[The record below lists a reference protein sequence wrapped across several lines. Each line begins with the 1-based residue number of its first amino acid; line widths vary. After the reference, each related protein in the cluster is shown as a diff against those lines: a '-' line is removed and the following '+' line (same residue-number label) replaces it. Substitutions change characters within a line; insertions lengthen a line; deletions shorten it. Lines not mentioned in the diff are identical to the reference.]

1 MSKLAKKGN
10 TQARVETLI
19 DDLMKDCIDGQSL
32 ALQRGAAY
40 GISAIV
46 KGSGIASL
54 KKYDIV
60 KRLEEACTSG
70 SPSNKEGSLFAI
82 ELCCSRLGILFEP
95 YVITLLPA
103 LLKAFSDSNDHV
115 RSAADKTVG
124 LIMSNLSGH
133 GVKLVMPAVLEAFDE
148 PEWRTRIASIK
159 MLGSMSHCAPKQLA
173 SCLPKVV
180 PKLTEA
186 FSDTHPKVKKSAED
200 ALEDLCRVIKN
211 PEVSSISTTLLKALT
226 DPANGTVRALEALIS
241 TEFLHAID
249 APSLSVIIPVVHRGL
264 RDRLATT
271 KRYAALISGNIC
283 TMVNDPRDFVPY
295 LPTLIPDLKS
305 TLIDPIPDVRSISAK
320 SLGSLTRGLGE
331 ATFPDLRPW
340 LIETLTSE
348 GGSSVERS
356 GAAQGLTEVLV
367 ASGAQLTETVMRNEI
382 LPLKS
387 HPKAGTREGVLW
399 VLTFLPSSLGQAYSS
414 LIDESLPALLSGLAD
429 DNETVREVALRAGR
443 VLVRSNGKAH
453 KDKILPALEQ
463 GLSNEDYRIRVSSL
477 TLLGDLLSM
486 LGGTKV
492 SKGSVDTQDDI
503 RQAERAQAQIAL
515 VLGNETRKRVLS
527 SLYLARSDTAAIV
540 RQSAVQV
547 WKTVVSVTPR
557 TLREILSELV
567 DQVVCALASGDPD
580 RTTVAGRCLGD
591 IVQKLGDQVL
601 PEIIPVLRDSL
612 YKGDEYTRQ
621 GVCIGLA
628 EVIACSSKEQ
638 IIKFLEILVKVV
650 RDALCDDSPEVR
662 KMAADCFQS
671 LYQTVGP
678 RTLEEI
684 VPSLLVDMESNND
697 VSKTRALNG
706 MAGIL
711 SVRSR
716 ELLPFIIPRL
726 LKSPISVSHADGLAS
741 ISSVTA
747 ETIHFHFNAIV
758 PTLISE
764 GSSFYDQDLSEEEK
778 TREESIRRCSR
789 AICHNVDSV
798 GVNWLI
804 SEIAS
809 KCTSDKVSVRK
820 ESCWWFQVVAEE
832 SELICFVFDCLPCL
846 KQHRPVFLNEEK
858 TLPLYGSCH

>member
-1 MSKLAKKGN
+1 
-10 TQARVETLI
+10 
-19 DDLMKDCIDGQSL
+19 
-32 ALQRGAAY
+32 
-40 GISAIV
+40 
-46 KGSGIASL
+46 
-54 KKYDIV
+54 
-60 KRLEEACTSG
+60 
-70 SPSNKEGSLFAI
+70 
-82 ELCCSRLGILFEP
+82 
-95 YVITLLPA
+95 
-103 LLKAFSDSNDHV
+103 
-115 RSAADKTVG
+115 
-124 LIMSNLSGH
+124 
-133 GVKLVMPAVLEAFDE
+133 
-148 PEWRTRIASIK
+148 
-159 MLGSMSHCAPKQLA
+159 
-173 SCLPKVV
+173 
-180 PKLTEA
+180 
-186 FSDTHPKVKKSAED
+186 
-200 ALEDLCRVIKN
+200 
-211 PEVSSISTTLLKALT
+211 
-226 DPANGTVRALEALIS
+226 
-241 TEFLHAID
+241 
-249 APSLSVIIPVVHRGL
+249 
-264 RDRLATT
+264 
-271 KRYAALISGNIC
+271 
-283 TMVNDPRDFVPY
+283 
-295 LPTLIPDLKS
+295 
-305 TLIDPIPDVRSISAK
+305 
-320 SLGSLTRGLGE
+320 
-331 ATFPDLRPW
+331 
-340 LIETLTSE
+340 
-348 GGSSVERS
+348 
-356 GAAQGLTEVLV
+356 
-367 ASGAQLTETVMRNEI
+367 
-382 LPLKS
+382 
-387 HPKAGTREGVLW
+387 
-399 VLTFLPSSLGQAYSS
+399 
-414 LIDESLPALLSGLAD
+414 
-429 DNETVREVALRAGR
+429 
-443 VLVRSNGKAH
+443 
-453 KDKILPALEQ
+453 
-463 GLSNEDYRIRVSSL
+463 
-477 TLLGDLLSM
+477 
-486 LGGTKV
+486 
-492 SKGSVDTQDDI
+492 
-503 RQAERAQAQIAL
+503 
-515 VLGNETRKRVLS
+515 
-527 SLYLARSDTAAIV
+527 
-540 RQSAVQV
+540 
-547 WKTVVSVTPR
+547 
-557 TLREILSELV
+557 V
-567 DQVVCALASGDPD
+567 DQVVSALASGDPD
-580 RTTVAGRCLGD
+580 RTQVAGRCLGD

-621 GVCIGLA
+621 GVCVGLA

-684 VPSLLVDMESNND
+684 VPSLLVGMESNND

-832 SELICFVFDCLPCL
+832 SEFICFVFDCLPCL

>member
-1 MSKLAKKGN
+1 LSKLAKKGN

-567 DQVVCALASGDPD
+567 DQVVSALASGDPD

-621 GVCIGLA
+621 GVCVGLA

>member
-567 DQVVCALASGDPD
+567 DQVVSALASGDPD

-621 GVCIGLA
+621 GVCVGLA

-662 KMAADCFQS
+662 KMAADCFQR